1 MEKISW
7 SAGNSRW
14 LALVTA
20 GGARRIDVGERT
32 CALRQSLAA
41 VPVGAALGLEQSDA
55 RAATPRPSP
64 SFAAGARARLAR
76 VMAST
81 GEEAIQSVVDRRR
94 RARVAVIGA
103 GAAGLAAARELT
115 REGHDAV
122 VFEQGAELGGVW
134 VFDADVEDDLT
145 GADANRA
152 KRVHSSVYKN
162 LRTNLPREV
171 MGFGSFPFTR
181 AFTDDNRR
189 FCGHEE
195 VRAYLD
201 AYADHHDIRK
211 RVRLGTRVVAVTP
224 TSENTENASRETSP
238 RARRTRTSA
247 RTWKWGPR
255 WCVVTEPVRR
265 RGKKKKK
272 RRGKTA
278 KRASANAVRP
288 PPRARRAAMM
298 DRRVMSR
305 TRRSTPSSCVTAT
318 TPSRVCHDSP
328 ARSIGLVCRCTRTTT
343 ANPRGPARFR
353 SGETSRGARR
363 GGVGEDLSREIASVA
378 AEVILASRGFAPPK
392 DASSGDFPLDS
403 YPRNM
408 RRAPGIT
415 ALLPET
421 SGVLFEDGSA
431 RRDVDVVLY
440 ATGYRVTF
448 PFFASLDGEEEQ
460 EEQASASDSES
471 RLAPRSVDNRVAPLF
486 EHVFP
491 PASGP
496 SLSFIG
502 LPWKVVPFPQ
512 FEAQARWVARALS
525 GAAALPG
532 RAEMAS
538 RAAAAEAADRGA
550 GVADRHA
557 HRMGTR
563 SSRTTTGSW
572 RTAASQVSRSGARRC
587 TRRRAPENARS
598 RRRTGTDRTNR
609 GATRRRSRRR
619 ARKRPRWSSRGAQC
633 RRRVSRVD
641 MGVVKS
647 RFARSRASRTRRLRA
662 PRTVAAHARFVAPRA
677 RPRSEPVAR
686 TACPR
691 RRRASR
697 SRS

>member
-1 MEKISW
+1 MAE
-7 SAGNSRW
+7 
-14 LALVTA
+14 
-20 GGARRIDVGERT
+20 
-32 CALRQSLAA
+32 
-41 VPVGAALGLEQSDA
+41 
-55 RAATPRPSP
+55 
-64 SFAAGARARLAR
+64 AGASAPE
-76 VMAST
+76 T
-81 GEEAIQSVVDRRR
+81 ERRR

-134 VFDADVEDDLT
+134 VYDADVEDDLT
-145 GADANRA
+145 GADANRE

-211 RVRLGTRVVAVTP
+211 RVRLRTRVVAVTP
-224 TSENTENASRETSP
+224 TRSESPKSENASPRTSP
-238 RARRTRTSA
+238 KDEDEDERAYVE
-247 RTWKWGPR
+247 KWGPR
-255 WCVVTEPVRR
+255 WCVATEPVETTRKEEGKTKEDGEESVFDAVVVCNGHYSEPR
-265 RGKKKKK
+265 VPRFPGAETWPGTQMHSHNYREPEGRAFSFRGK
-272 RRGKTA
+272 RVVVLGA
-278 KRASANAVRP
+278 AAS
-288 PPRARRAAMM
+288 
-298 DRRVMSR
+298 
-305 TRRSTPSSCVTAT
+305 
-318 TPSRVCHDSP
+318 
-328 ARSIGLVCRCTRTTT
+328 
-343 ANPRGPARFR
+343 
-353 SGETSRGARR
+353 
-363 GGVGEDLSREIASVA
+363 GEDLSREIASVA
-378 AEVILASRGFAPPK
+378 AEVTLASRGFAPPK

-421 SGVLFEDGSA
+421 SGVAFEDGSA
-431 RRDVDVVLY
+431 RHDVDVVLY

-448 PFFASLDGEEEQ
+448 PFFASFDGEEEQ

-557 HRMGTR
+557 HRMGNAQFAYNDRLLAYCGEPSGFPKWREAMYAATGVRKRAFPTSYRDGPDEPWSDEDALAEARAEAAALELER
-563 SSRTTTGSW
+563 SSS
-572 RTAASQVSRSGARRC
+572 A
-587 TRRRAPENARS
+587 
-598 RRRTGTDRTNR
+598 
-609 GATRRRSRRR
+609 
-619 ARKRPRWSSRGAQC
+619 
-633 RRRVSRVD
+633 
-641 MGVVKS
+641 
-647 RFARSRASRTRRLRA
+647 
-662 PRTVAAHARFVAPRA
+662 
-677 RPRSEPVAR
+677 
-686 TACPR
+686 
-691 RRRASR
+691 
-697 SRS
+697 

>member
-1 MEKISW
+1 
-7 SAGNSRW
+7 
-14 LALVTA
+14 
-20 GGARRIDVGERT
+20 
-32 CALRQSLAA
+32 
-41 VPVGAALGLEQSDA
+41 
-55 RAATPRPSP
+55 
-64 SFAAGARARLAR
+64 
-76 VMAST
+76 MAST

-224 TSENTENASRETSP
+224 TSENTENASP
-238 RARRTRTSA
+238 RNFSESA
-247 RTWKWGPR
+247 SDEDERAYLEKWGPR
-255 WCVVTEPVRR
+255 WCVVTEPVETTRKEEEEAPREDGEESVRERR
-265 RGKKKKK
+265 PSSAARSARVETDRASYANEAFDAVVVCNGHYSEPRVPRFPGHETWPGLQMHSHNYREPEGPGAFSFRGK
-272 RRGKTA
+272 RVVVLGA
-278 KRASANAVRP
+278 AAS
-288 PPRARRAAMM
+288 
-298 DRRVMSR
+298 
-305 TRRSTPSSCVTAT
+305 
-318 TPSRVCHDSP
+318 
-328 ARSIGLVCRCTRTTT
+328 
-343 ANPRGPARFR
+343 
-353 SGETSRGARR
+353 
-363 GGVGEDLSREIASVA
+363 GEDLSREIASVA

-448 PFFASLDGEEEQ
+448 PFFASFDGEEEQ

-557 HRMGTR
+557 HRMGDAQFAYNDR
-563 SSRTTTGSW
+563 LLAYCGEPGFPKWREAMYAATG
-572 RTAASQVSRSGARRC
+572 
-587 TRRRAPENARS
+587 
-598 RRRTGTDRTNR
+598 
-609 GATRRRSRRR
+609 
-619 ARKRPRWSSRGAQC
+619 ARKRAFPTSYRDGPDEPWSDEEALAE
-633 RRRVSRVD
+633 
-641 MGVVKS
+641 
-647 RFARSRASRTRRLRA
+647 ARAE
-662 PRTVAAHARFVAPRA
+662 AAALELE
-677 RPRSEPVAR
+677 RSSV
-686 TACPR
+686 
-691 RRRASR
+691 
-697 SRS
+697 

>member
-1 MEKISW
+1 MLA
-7 SAGNSRW
+7 SARALCASPSRPF
-14 LALVTA
+14 LSAPRSASSRATL
-20 GGARRIDVGERT
+20 ARRR
-32 CALRQSLAA
+32 
-41 VPVGAALGLEQSDA
+41 
-55 RAATPRPSP
+55 RAPLL

-134 VFDADVEDDLT
+134 VYDADVEDDLT
-145 GADANRA
+145 GADANRE

-211 RVRLGTRVVAVTP
+211 RVRLRTRVVAVTP
-224 TSENTENASRETSP
+224 ARSESPKSENASPRTSP
-238 RARRTRTSA
+238 KDEDEDERAYVE
-247 RTWKWGPR
+247 KWGPR
-255 WCVVTEPVRR
+255 WCVATEPVETTRKEEGKTKEDGEESVFDAVVVCNGHYSEPR
-265 RGKKKKK
+265 VPRFPGAETWPGTQMHSHNYREPEGRAFSFRGK
-272 RRGKTA
+272 RVVVLGA
-278 KRASANAVRP
+278 AAS
-288 PPRARRAAMM
+288 
-298 DRRVMSR
+298 
-305 TRRSTPSSCVTAT
+305 
-318 TPSRVCHDSP
+318 
-328 ARSIGLVCRCTRTTT
+328 
-343 ANPRGPARFR
+343 
-353 SGETSRGARR
+353 
-363 GGVGEDLSREIASVA
+363 GEDLSREIASVA
-378 AEVILASRGFAPPK
+378 AEVTLASRGFAPPK

-421 SGVLFEDGSA
+421 SGVAFEDGSA
-431 RRDVDVVLY
+431 RHDVDVVLY

-448 PFFASLDGEEEQ
+448 PFFASFDGEEEQ
-460 EEQASASDSES
+460 EEQASASDSAS
-471 RLAPRSVDNRVAPLF
+471 LAPRSVDNRVAPLF

-557 HRMGTR
+557 HRMGNAQFAYNDRLLAYCGEPSGFPKWREAMYAATGVRKRAFPTSYRDGPDEPWSDEDALAEARAEAAALELER
-563 SSRTTTGSW
+563 SSS
-572 RTAASQVSRSGARRC
+572 A
-587 TRRRAPENARS
+587 
-598 RRRTGTDRTNR
+598 
-609 GATRRRSRRR
+609 
-619 ARKRPRWSSRGAQC
+619 
-633 RRRVSRVD
+633 
-641 MGVVKS
+641 
-647 RFARSRASRTRRLRA
+647 
-662 PRTVAAHARFVAPRA
+662 
-677 RPRSEPVAR
+677 
-686 TACPR
+686 
-691 RRRASR
+691 
-697 SRS
+697 

>member
-1 MEKISW
+1 
-7 SAGNSRW
+7 
-14 LALVTA
+14 
-20 GGARRIDVGERT
+20 
-32 CALRQSLAA
+32 
-41 VPVGAALGLEQSDA
+41 
-55 RAATPRPSP
+55 
-64 SFAAGARARLAR
+64 
-76 VMAST
+76 MAST

-122 VFEQGAELGGVW
+122 VFEQGFELGGVW
-134 VFDADVEDDLT
+134 VYDADVEDDLT
-145 GADANRA
+145 GADANRE

-224 TSENTENASRETSP
+224 TRSERENRERTASASDEDEVMFDE
-238 RARRTRTSA
+238 
-247 RTWKWGPR
+247 KWGPR
-255 WCVVTEPVRR
+255 WRVATEPVEETLLQT
-265 RGKKKKK
+265 K
-272 RRGKTA
+272 REDGEEGESDPSFS
-278 KRASANAVRP
+278 KRASSA
-288 PPRARRAAMM
+288 ARR
-298 DRRVMSR
+298 
-305 TRRSTPSSCVTAT
+305 T
-318 TPSRVCHDSP
+318 
-328 ARSIGLVCRCTRTTT
+328 
-343 ANPRGPARFR
+343 
-353 SGETSRGARR
+353 GETDRESSKNANEAFDAVVVCNGHYSEPRVPRFPGADAWPGTQMHSHNYREPEGGAFSFRGKRVVVLGAAAS
-363 GGVGEDLSREIASVA
+363 GEDLSREIASVA
-378 AEVILASRGFAPPK
+378 AEVTLASRCFAPPK

-408 RRAPGIT
+408 RRAPGIA

-421 SGVLFEDGSA
+421 SGVAFEDGSA
-431 RRDVDVVLY
+431 RHDVDVVLY

-448 PFFASLDGEEEQ
+448 PFFASFDGEEEASNSLR
-460 EEQASASDSES
+460 EASASHSAS
-471 RLAPRSVDNRVAPLF
+471 LAPRSVDNRVAPLF

-557 HRMGTR
+557 HRMGDAQFAYNDR
-563 SSRTTTGSW
+563 LLAYCGEPSGFPKWREAMYAATG
-572 RTAASQVSRSGARRC
+572 
-587 TRRRAPENARS
+587 
-598 RRRTGTDRTNR
+598 
-609 GATRRRSRRR
+609 
-619 ARKRPRWSSRGAQC
+619 ARKRAFPTSYRDGPDEPWSDEEALAE
-633 RRRVSRVD
+633 
-641 MGVVKS
+641 
-647 RFARSRASRTRRLRA
+647 ARAE
-662 PRTVAAHARFVAPRA
+662 AAALELE
-677 RPRSEPVAR
+677 RSSV
-686 TACPR
+686 
-691 RRRASR
+691 
-697 SRS
+697 

>member
-1 MEKISW
+1 
-7 SAGNSRW
+7 
-14 LALVTA
+14 
-20 GGARRIDVGERT
+20 
-32 CALRQSLAA
+32 
-41 VPVGAALGLEQSDA
+41 
-55 RAATPRPSP
+55 
-64 SFAAGARARLAR
+64 
-76 VMAST
+76 MAST

-224 TSENTENASRETSP
+224 TSENTENASP
-238 RARRTRTSA
+238 RNFSESA
-247 RTWKWGPR
+247 SDEDERAYLEKWGPR
-255 WCVVTEPVRR
+255 WCVVTEPVETTRKEEEEAPREDGEESVRERR
-265 RGKKKKK
+265 PSSAARSARGETDRASHANETFDAVVVCNGHYSEPRVPRFPGAEHWPGVQMHSHNYREPEGPGAFSFRGK
-272 RRGKTA
+272 RVVVLGA
-278 KRASANAVRP
+278 AAS
-288 PPRARRAAMM
+288 
-298 DRRVMSR
+298 
-305 TRRSTPSSCVTAT
+305 
-318 TPSRVCHDSP
+318 
-328 ARSIGLVCRCTRTTT
+328 
-343 ANPRGPARFR
+343 
-353 SGETSRGARR
+353 
-363 GGVGEDLSREIASVA
+363 GEDLSREIASVA

-448 PFFASLDGEEEQ
+448 PFFASFDGEEEQ

-557 HRMGTR
+557 HRMGDAQFAYNDR
-563 SSRTTTGSW
+563 LLAYCGEPGFPKWREAMYAATG
-572 RTAASQVSRSGARRC
+572 
-587 TRRRAPENARS
+587 
-598 RRRTGTDRTNR
+598 
-609 GATRRRSRRR
+609 
-619 ARKRPRWSSRGAQC
+619 ARKRAFPTTYRDGPDEPWSDEEALAE
-633 RRRVSRVD
+633 
-641 MGVVKS
+641 
-647 RFARSRASRTRRLRA
+647 ARAE
-662 PRTVAAHARFVAPRA
+662 AAALELE
-677 RPRSEPVAR
+677 RSSV
-686 TACPR
+686 
-691 RRRASR
+691 
-697 SRS
+697 